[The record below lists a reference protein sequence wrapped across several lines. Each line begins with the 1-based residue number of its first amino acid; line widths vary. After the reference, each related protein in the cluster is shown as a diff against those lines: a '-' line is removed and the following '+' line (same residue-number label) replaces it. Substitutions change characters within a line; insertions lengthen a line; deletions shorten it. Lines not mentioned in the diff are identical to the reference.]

1 MNPYTTPIHPAAVT
15 VRIRSQPRLALL
27 TLTTLLS
34 VATSQAAVIDGLV
47 SYWPVET
54 DAGGSTPDLSF
65 DNTMSIV
72 GSPAV
77 SPGKFGN
84 AFTFIGPSTYLTNLH
99 EPDNGPTGLPIYRA
113 GSYTVAMWVK
123 GTNQTAKYLY
133 AEGGLDSNNPLFIIQ
148 TGQAAGNNAKLDV
161 IIRTDGGT
169 ALVNHRVSTNIVF
182 DDTWH
187 HIAWVDDRG
196 SVKLYVDGEL
206 DPADFNY
213 TPGGTF
219 TLHTTAIG
227 TLVRGA
233 AGVSTGAIFNGQ
245 IDEVAVWERALS
257 QAEVQEIMTNGVYTA
272 DVPVPPR
279 PMTLTS
285 VPADAVKNVGDWHLF
300 SVTGYGN
307 RPFTYQWSRNGSPIP
322 GATDRTYQATGLT
335 TSQSGDFYSLAVT
348 NPGGFAITTN
358 ATLTVLPDPA
368 PDVENG
374 LLNYWPLDVVHQEG
388 DKFISPEAHFG
399 QNMVLQGFFPGSE
412 IVSGQF
418 SNALT
423 FDFVNTYTYRTNG
436 APIYT
441 STNYTV
447 SLWVR
452 GDFTSQNDRRV
463 FSEGRDGG
471 FNNPLFTLGTDNTGT
486 TPSATVFVRD
496 DNGVNAAIVGRRS
509 SRPVFDGAWHHLVWT
524 DANGRGKLYVDGV
537 LDETDYNYTR
547 GPLTLNQTSLGAVL
561 RSAAGNFYFG
571 DIDEVATWNRVLTWT
586 EIQEVMTAGVP
597 VPEGVTPPGIVT
609 QPQDR
614 TSNVYVGDD
623 VAFSV
628 LASGSE
634 PLRYQWYKNGTPVS
648 EALNPSAITS
658 MFSLPNVQVSESNTT
673 YYVVITNVAGTITS
687 SVARLYVAPW
697 APVTSGEVLKL
708 DLGLTGSATLDPIQ
722 PGFSAITFASGSV
735 GSGSGTFDNAVRVT
749 FTSVGGSTLQA
760 RDRIGSA
767 VAPVVNN
774 PPLLTQA
781 QIYNDFVFNNNNT
794 AGTGMRVL
802 IERLAPST
810 PYGLTVWSYDAGSAG
825 ATFGRVSEWS
835 EISSGVPLVITNGY
849 AFNGGA
855 ATLPTRDYQYTFG
868 GVFTSSAS
876 GTLEIEGLRAANSD
890 GVAVFINAIRL
901 VANPVGTQITQAERI
916 GDAIRIAVVS
926 DYPGQPVFI
935 HQSPA
940 LDSENWTDTGLAP
953 VETSSVLSVFE
964 IPVGD
969 GTMFFR
975 PVSYP
980 TW

>member
-1 MNPYTTPIHPAAVT
+1 MKPQNAPTPSLPSP
-15 VRIRSQPRLALL
+15 IRTRQSLRSLLVALALL
-27 TLTTLLS
+27 LAAFS
-34 VATSQAAVIDGLV
+34 GRAAVIDGLV
-47 SYWPVET
+47 SYWPLDA

-65 DNTMSIV
+65 DNTMTIV

-77 SPGKFGN
+77 SPGQFGN
-84 AFTFIGPSTYLTNLH
+84 AFTFTGPATYLTNLH
-99 EPDNGPTGLPIYRA
+99 EPDNGATGLPIYRA
-113 GSYTVAMWVK
+113 GAYTVAMWVK
-123 GTNQTAKYLY
+123 GTNQTAKYLF
-133 AEGGLDSNNPLFIIQ
+133 AEGGLESNTPLFIIQ
-148 TGQAAGNNAKLDV
+148 TGQAAVNNAKLDV
-161 IIRTDGGT
+161 IIRNDAGT
-169 ALVNHRVSTNIVF
+169 ALINHRVSTNVVF

-187 HIAWVDDRG
+187 HIAWVDNHG
-196 SVKLYVDGEL
+196 SVQLYVDGEL

-213 TPGGTF
+213 TPAGVF
-219 TLHTTAIG
+219 TMHTTAIG
-227 TLVRGA
+227 TLARA
-233 AGVSTGAIFNGQ
+233 AVSTAAIFNGQ
-245 IDEVAVWERALS
+245 MDEVAVWERPLS
-257 QAEVQEIMTNGVYTA
+257 QAEVQEVMTNGVYTSG
-272 DVPVPPR
+272 VPVPPR

-285 VPADAVKNVGDWHLF
+285 VPTDAVKNTGDWHLF

-307 RPFTYQWSRNGSPIP
+307 RPFTYQWSLNGSPIP
-322 GATDRTYQATGLT
+322 GATDRTYQVTELT
-335 TSQSGDFYSLAVT
+335 PSESGDFYSLAVT

-374 LLNYWPLDVVHQEG
+374 LVNYWPLDVVLQEG
-388 DKFISPEAHFG
+388 ANFISPEAHFG
-399 QNMVLQGFFPGSE
+399 QSMVLQGFFPGSE

-436 APIYT
+436 APIYN
-441 STNYTV
+441 STNYSV

-471 FNNPLFTLGTDNTGT
+471 FNNPLFTLGTDNAGT
-486 TPSATVFVRD
+486 SPSATVFVRD

-509 SRPVFDGAWHHLVWT
+509 ARPVFDGTWHHLVWT
-524 DANGRGKLYVDGV
+524 DANGQGKLYVDGV

-561 RSAAGNFYFG
+561 RSTAGNYFFG
-571 DIDEVATWNRVLTWT
+571 DIDEVATWNRVLSWT

-597 VPEGVTPPGIVT
+597 VPEGVTAPGIVT

-623 VAFSV
+623 VTFSV

-634 PLRYQWYKNGTPVS
+634 PLAYQWWKNGAAIS
-648 EALNPSAITS
+648 EGLNPSAITS
-658 MFSLPNVQVSESNTT
+658 TLSLPNVQIADSNTT
-673 YYVVITNVAGTITS
+673 YSVVITNTAGAITS
-687 SVARLYVAPW
+687 SVARLYVTPW

-708 DLGLTGSATLDPIQ
+708 DVGLTGSATLDPIQ
-722 PGFSAITFASGSV
+722 PGFSALTFASGSV
-735 GSGSGTFDNAVRVT
+735 GSGVGTFDNAVRVT

-794 AGTGMRVL
+794 AGTGLRVL
-802 IERLAPST
+802 IDRLSPNT

-855 ATLPTRDYQYTFG
+855 ATLPARNYQYTFG

-876 GTLEIEGLRAANSD
+876 GALEIEGLRAADSD
-890 GVAVFINAIRL
+890 GVAVFVNAIRL
-901 VANPVGTQITQAERI
+901 VANPVGTQITQTERI
-916 GDAIRIAVVS
+916 GDVIGITVVS

-940 LDSENWTDTGLAP
+940 LDSGNWTDTGLAP